1 MLSSLVR
8 GIGFSPTLAVS
19 DLARRM
25 RADGIDVLD
34 FAAGQPDFPTPDAV
48 KEAGKRAID
57 ENKTGYTATPG
68 VAELRAAISERIEG
82 DLGLS
87 YAAGEIVVSPGA
99 KASLYFACRALVDP
113 GDEVLI
119 PTPYWTSYPEIVR
132 MSGGVPVFVQCRE
145 ENGFR
150 LTADEMRAAITPRT
164 KAIILNAPSN
174 PTGACYG
181 RDDLAP
187 LADLCVE
194 HGVWVISDEIYSK
207 LMYDGAEFVS
217 IAQLGDEIRARTV
230 LIDGVSKTYSMT
242 GWRIGYAVGPKEVI
256 SGMAKLQS
264 HSTSNATSISQWAS
278 IAALKMS
285 EAELR
290 PRVDE
295 FKRRR
300 DEMLRGLREMPGW
313 RCSVPQGAFYL
324 FPNVSGCF
332 EDRGAAPSVRS
343 GQEMATYLLEEA
355 RVAIVPGEAFG
366 SENHIRLSYAV
377 SIERVREG
385 LDRIAGAMR
394 KLAG

>member
-25 RADGIDVLD
+25 RADGVDVLD

-68 VAELRAAISERIEG
+68 VAELRAAISERIEA

-174 PTGACYG
+174 PTGACYD

-194 HGVWVISDEIYSK
+194 RGLWVISDEIYSK

-242 GWRIGYAVGPKEVI
+242 GWRIGYSVGPKEVI

-285 EAELR
+285 LAELR

-313 RCSVPQGAFYL
+313 TCSVPQGAFYL